1 MRRPGA
7 ATATPSARRPPRSTS
22 TRASSAARAADLRDQ
37 LGHAAAKQ
45 IIIDRGRWD
54 KNGDIDDIYARASLE
69 EHGAA
74 SVGLSSADH
83 GPSLEEA
90 HPGWVQPAQWRR
102 S

>member
-1 MRRPGA
+1 MNARARGEKQHGVG
-7 ATATPSARRPPRSTS
+7 ARRPI
-22 TRASSAARAADLRDQ
+22 LRR
-37 LGHAAAKQ
+37 LRRGCSPAGAYLRGAHAAAKQ

-90 HPGWVQPAQWRR
+90 HPGWVQPARWPR